1 MKRILSLI
9 LAVVLVIGLLPV
21 TARAG
26 ALDNGLVHEV
36 CEDHVHV
43 HEYTATVTEPTCTEE
58 GYTTY
63 TCECG
68 DSYVTDEVE
77 PLGHD
82 YADGRCSRCFLFDP
96 GNGSLDP
103 SNGRFAPEDVLT
115 RGMLCYALWNY
126 GGCPEPFSTM
136 NPWVDL
142 KESDYYYDAVLWAM
156 ENSIVYGISATE
168 FGLDNPVNRAQAAT
182 YLWRSFGCPD
192 VPVDNPFIDVPD
204 GTYFYQSVPWAY
216 AAGCMGPKDAED
228 TFKPTDTCLYGHI
241 YWGPGDH
248 IHEYTATVT
257 EPTCTEE
264 GYTTYTC
271 ICGDYYVADY
281 VDALGDHEYIAVV
294 TDPTCTKQ
302 GYTTYTCS
310 KCGDYYVADYV
321 DPLGDHEYTATV
333 TGPTCGSRGYTTY
346 TCSKCGDSYRAD
358 FVDALG
364 HDFKSGYCTRC
375 LYRSNFEFAVYD
387 DHVEIIGYYR
397 HYDELI
403 ELEIPSEYQ
412 GKPVTTIGAEAF
424 YWCPARVIYLPDSV
438 TTIRE
443 NAFLCCENLRRIEL
457 TDSVTSIGDGAFIG
471 CINLAS
477 IDLPDNLTSISAET
491 FLRCNSLQDVVFPK
505 NLTSIGDQ
513 AFSACNG
520 LDYLPIPDSVTSI
533 GSEAFSRCEKL
544 YKVVIPGSVTHIGK
558 NAFAYCEKLTD
569 IVIKKGVTAID
580 DRAFAEC
587 DALTSIYLPAGVTS
601 IGESAFFSCD
611 DLSYVSIPD
620 GVISIGNHA
629 FNECK
634 KLTGLKLPD
643 SITSIGESAFEN
655 CESLTSLT
663 VPAGVTS
670 IEDWTFQSCYGLTD
684 IVLPDGI
691 TTIGEHAFSGCTGL
705 TGIDLPESLTSIGD
719 FAFYYCN
726 GLTNVVIPEGVTTIG
741 RSILSDCSSL
751 TSIVLPESVTS
762 IGILAFS
769 FCPSLSV
776 ICFTGNAPVLGNNLF
791 YNTTATA
798 YYPAGNDTWT
808 EDIMHDYG
816 GTITWMAHNPPH
828 VYTAVVTEPTCTG
841 RGYTT
846 YTCICG
852 DSYMADYV
860 DALPHEYKT
869 VVTPPTCTKKGYTTY
884 TCDLCGY
891 SYPAEY
897 VDPLGHDYADGR
909 CRRCFI
915 FDSGNGFLDPTN
927 GRFAPDDVLTRGMFC
942 YALWNYFGCPVS
954 IFNVNPFTDISE
966 LDYYYDAVLWAVEYS
981 IIDGITDTDFGP
993 DMPVNR
999 AQAATFLWRS
1009 FGSPDIPVDNPFTD
1023 VPDGTYFYQS
1033 VPWAYA
1039 AGYMPPLYAEDTFKP
1054 TDTCL
1059 YGHINWGLDGHTHE
1073 YTAVVTAPTC
1083 TRKGFTTYICICG
1096 NSYVEDY
1103 VDALPHE
1110 YEAVITDPTCTKKGF
1125 TTHACVC
1132 GDSYVTDEVRPLG
1145 HDFVD
1150 GICSRCFVHEPN
1162 YGEAPSDPGKGMSAP
1177 DVVLT
1182 RRMFFYALWN
1192 YFGSPEP
1199 ISTENPFTDISE
1211 SDYYYDAALWA
1222 VENGITSGINP
1233 TQFGPD
1239 GNMARLQAATFLW
1252 RAFGSPEAP
1261 TENPFTDLKEGDF
1274 YYEAVLWAC
1283 AEGYMSHSDDTS
1295 MGYWDFTSFD
1305 PYEVCLYGHINWVPT
1320 NHPHQ
1325 YTDIVTVPCCTE
1337 GGYTTYICELCGYS
1351 YQAKY
1356 EDALGHTFV
1365 DGTCSIC
1372 GEADPDYEAPVEPP
1386 FTDVPA
1392 GAFYEV
1398 PVLWAVENGIT
1409 SGVTADSFNPG
1420 GSCLRAQVVTFLWRA
1435 AGCPEP
1441 AITTSRFTDVKPT
1454 DFFFKPVL
1462 WAVEQNI
1469 TSGVSA
1475 TEFGS
1480 YVTCNR
1486 AAVVTFLWRAAGCP
1500 EPITTNSPFTDV
1512 NEGDFFYKPVLWAV
1526 ENNIT
1531 AGLTATTFGPT
1542 AECNRAQVV
1551 TFLYR
1556 AYN

>member
-1 MKRILSLI
+1 MSFVKRILSLI
-9 LAVVLVIGLLPV
+9 LALVLVIGLLPV

-26 ALDNGLVHEV
+26 ALDNGLVYEV

-43 HEYTATVTEPTCTEE
+43 HEYTATVTEPTC
-58 GYTTY
+58 
-63 TCECG
+63 
-68 DSYVTDEVE
+68 
-77 PLGHD
+77 
-82 YADGRCSRCFLFDP
+82 
-96 GNGSLDP
+96 
-103 SNGRFAPEDVLT
+103 
-115 RGMLCYALWNY
+115 M
-126 GGCPEPFSTM
+126 M
-136 NPWVDL
+136 
-142 KESDYYYDAVLWAM
+142 
-156 ENSIVYGISATE
+156 
-168 FGLDNPVNRAQAAT
+168 
-182 YLWRSFGCPD
+182 
-192 VPVDNPFIDVPD
+192 
-204 GTYFYQSVPWAY
+204 
-216 AAGCMGPKDAED
+216 
-228 TFKPTDTCLYGHI
+228 
-241 YWGPGDH
+241 
-248 IHEYTATVT
+248 
-257 EPTCTEE
+257 
-264 GYTTYTC
+264 
-271 ICGDYYVADY
+271 
-281 VDALGDHEYIAVV
+281 
-294 TDPTCTKQ
+294 Q
-302 GYTTYTCS
+302 GYTTYTC
-310 KCGDYYVADYV
+310 A
-321 DPLGDHEYTATV
+321 
-333 TGPTCGSRGYTTY
+333 
-346 TCSKCGDSYRAD
+346 KCGDSYRAD

-375 LYRSNFEFAVYD
+375 LYRSDFEFAVYD
-387 DHVEIIGYYR
+387 DHVEIIGYYI
-397 HYDELI
+397 YNNSDEFI
-403 ELEIPSEYQ
+403 VFEIPSEYQ

-424 YWCPARVIYLPDSV
+424 YGCPARVIYLPDSV

-457 TDSVTSIGDGAFIG
+457 PDSVTSIGDGAFIG

-477 IDLPDNLTSISAET
+477 IDLPDNLTSISAKT
-491 FLRCNSLQDVVFPK
+491 FLRCNSLFSVDFPK

-520 LDYLPIPDSVTSI
+520 LDYLAIPGSVTSI

-601 IGESAFFSCD
+601 IGESAFYSCG

-620 GVISIGNHA
+620 GVISIGDYA
-629 FNECK
+629 FYECG
-634 KLTGLKLPD
+634 KLTDLKLPD
-643 SITSIGESAFEN
+643 SITSIGKSAFEI
-655 CESLTSLT
+655 CEGLTSLT

-670 IEDWTFQSCYGLTD
+670 IGKRTFSGCTGLTD
-684 IVLPDGI
+684 IALPDGI
-691 TTIGEHAFSGCTGL
+691 TTIGEYAFSSCMGL

-719 FAFYYCN
+719 FAFYHCE
-726 GLTNVVIPEGVTTIG
+726 GLTSIVIPEGVTTIG

-769 FCPSLSV
+769 HCPSLSV

-828 VYTAVVTEPTCTG
+828 MYTAVVTEPTCTE

-852 DSYMADYV
+852 DSYVADYV

-869 VVTPPTCTKKGYTTY
+869 VVTPPTCTKKGCTTH
-884 TCDLCGY
+884 TCVCGD
-891 SYPAEY
+891 SYVTNE
-897 VDPLGHDYADGR
+897 VEPLGHDYTDGR
-909 CRRCFI
+909 CSRCFL
-915 FDSGNGFLDPTN
+915 FDPDNGSIDPSN
-927 GRFAPDDVLTRGMFC
+927 GRFAPEDVLTRGMFC
-942 YALWNYFGCPVS
+942 YALWNFFGSPEPS
-954 IFNVNPFTDISE
+954 ILNPWVDLKES
-966 LDYYYDAVLWAVEYS
+966 DDYYDAVLWVVEN
-981 IIDGITDTDFGP
+981 GITSGISATEFGM
-993 DMPVNR
+993 DIPVNR

-1009 FGSPDIPVDNPFTD
+1009 FGSPVVSDDNPFTD
-1023 VPDGTYFYQS
+1023 VPEHTFFHDS
-1033 VPWAYA
+1033 ALWVCAE
-1039 AGYMPPLYAEDTFKP
+1039 GYMAPLHAEDTFKP

-1059 YGHINWGLDGHTHE
+1059 YGHIYWGPGDHTHE
-1073 YTAVVTAPTC
+1073 YTAVITA
-1083 TRKGFTTYICICG
+1083 
-1096 NSYVEDY
+1096 
-1103 VDALPHE
+1103 
-1110 YEAVITDPTCTKKGF
+1110 PTCTKKGF
-1125 TTHACVC
+1125 TTYTCTVC
-1132 GDSYVTDEVRPLG
+1132 GHSYAADDVNPLG

-1150 GICSRCFVHEPN
+1150 GFCSRCFLYDPN
-1162 YGEAPSDPGKGMSAP
+1162 HGEASFDPGKGMFAP
-1177 DVVLT
+1177 DEVLT
-1182 RRMFFYALWN
+1182 RSMFFYALWN

-1199 ISTENPFTDISE
+1199 ILNVNPFTDISE
-1211 SDYYYDAALWA
+1211 SDDYYDAVLWA
-1222 VENGITSGINP
+1222 VENGINAGITP
-1233 TQFGPD
+1233 TQFGPGGEMD
-1239 GNMARLQAATFLW
+1239 RFQAAFSLW

-1261 TENPFTDLKEGDF
+1261 TENPFTDIKEGDL
-1274 YYEAVLWAC
+1274 YYEAVLWVC

-1325 YTDIVTVPCCTE
+1325 YTDVITVPCCTE
-1337 GGYTTYICELCGYS
+1337 GGYTTYTCELCGYS

-1365 DGTCSIC
+1365 DGTCISC

-1392 GAFYEV
+1392 GAYYEA

-1435 AGCPEP
+1435 AKQPEP
-1441 AITTSRFTDVKPT
+1441 AIATSPFTDVKPT
-1454 DFFFKPVL
+1454 DFFYKPVL
-1462 WAVEQNI
+1462 WAVEQTI
-1469 TSGVSA
+1469 TSGISA

-1480 YVTCNR
+1480 YSNCNR

-1500 EPITTNSPFTDV
+1500 EPITTNNPFTDV